1 MAEFLETIERIE
13 ASAASVQRLYGGE
26 GQSIRSLKSDSPEYM
41 RKLAEAARL
50 MADAMDGKRLARWQF
65 QEALGTSD
73 FPLLFGD
80 VLDRQL
86 LASYREWPV
95 SYPNY
100 CAVKQV
106 ADFRTVKRFAIDGS
120 EAVLATVNEQE
131 EYPGSTLSETRYQY
145 SVAKYGR
152 RIPFSWEAMIN
163 DDLNALKDIPQ
174 RFARAARRT
183 EERFV
188 TDLLFDTNGP
198 DATHFSVGNSNIVT
212 SNPVL
217 TIAGLQTAFTILAA
231 QTDSDG
237 EPIVI
242 DSAELVVPPAL
253 EVVALNILNAVEI
266 RVLTSGGGDSAQ
278 GLVAT
283 NWMKNRLRLNVNPY
297 IPIVVTTG
305 SRGDTTWLVVANP
318 SSARPTVEI
327 GFLRGHAE
335 PEIFIKSPNAQR
347 VGGGA
352 AAPMDGDFDTDS
364 IQYKVR
370 HVLGG
375 VLMDPK
381 AAVGSNGSGG

>member
-80 VLDRQL
+80 ILDRQL

-100 CAVKQV
+100 TGIKQV
-106 ADFRTVKRFAIDGS
+106 ADFRTVSRFAIDGS

-145 SVAKYGR
+145 SVAKFGR

-163 DDLNALKDIPQ
+163 DDLNALKDIPE

-381 AAVGSNGSGG
+381 AAVGSDGSGG

>member
-65 QEALGTSD
+65 QEALSTSD

-80 VLDRQL
+80 ILDRQL

-100 CAVKQV
+100 TGIKQV
-106 ADFRTVKRFAIDGS
+106 SDFRTVKRFAIDGA
-120 EAVLATVNEQE
+120 EAVLGQVNEQE
-131 EYPGSTLSETRYQY
+131 ENPGTKLTETKYEY

-152 RIPFSWEAMIN
+152 RIPFSWESMIN
-163 DDLNALKDIPQ
+163 DDLNALKDIPE

-352 AAPMDGDFDTDS
+352 AAPMDGDFDKDS

>member
-1 MAEFLETIERIE
+1 M
-13 ASAASVQRLYGGE
+13 
-26 GQSIRSLKSDSPEYM
+26 
-41 RKLAEAARL
+41 
-50 MADAMDGKRLARWQF
+50 
-65 QEALGTSD
+65 
-73 FPLLFGD
+73 
-80 VLDRQL
+80 
-86 LASYREWPV
+86 
-95 SYPNY
+95 
-100 CAVKQV
+100 
-106 ADFRTVKRFAIDGS
+106 
-120 EAVLATVNEQE
+120 
-131 EYPGSTLSETRYQY
+131 
-145 SVAKYGR
+145 
-152 RIPFSWEAMIN
+152 
-163 DDLNALKDIPQ
+163 
-174 RFARAARRT
+174 
-183 EERFV
+183 
-188 TDLLFDTNGP
+188 
-198 DATHFSVGNSNIVT
+198 
-212 SNPVL
+212 
-217 TIAGLQTAFTILAA
+217 QTAFTILAA

-335 PEIFIKSPNAQR
+335 PEIFIKSPNSQR

-352 AAPMDGDFDTDS
+352 AAPMDGDFRTDS
-364 IQYKVR
+364 IEYKVR

-381 AAVGSNGSGG
+381 AAVGSNGTAS

>member
-26 GQSIRSLKSDSPEYM
+26 GQSVRSLKSDSPEYKQ
-41 RKLAEAARL
+41 KLAEAARL
-50 MADAMDGKRLARWQF
+50 MADAMDGKRLALWQF
-65 QEALGTSD
+65 REAIGTSD

-80 VLDRQL
+80 ILDRQL
-86 LASYREWPV
+86 LANYREWPG
-95 SYPNY
+95 SFPNY
-100 CAVKQV
+100 TAVKTV
-106 ADFRTVKRFAIDGS
+106 PDFRTVKRFAIDGS
-120 EAVLATVNEQE
+120 EAVLGQVNAQA
-131 EYPGSTLSETRYQY
+131 EYPGSNLSETKFEYA
-145 SVAKYGR
+145 VVKYGR

-163 DDLNALKDIPQ
+163 DDLDALKDIPQ

-188 TDLLFDTNGP
+188 TDLLFDSNGP

-231 QTDSDG
+231 QQDSDG

-297 IPIVVTTG
+297 IPLIA
-305 SRGDTTWLVVANP
+305 SSNGDTSWLVIANP
-318 SSARPTVEI
+318 SNARPTVEI

-335 PEIFIKSPNAQR
+335 PEIFIKASNAQR

-352 AAPMDGDFDTDS
+352 AAPLDGDFDTDS
-364 IQYKVR
+364 IIYKVR

-375 VLMDPK
+375 TLMDPK
-381 AAVGSNGSGG
+381 AAVGSKGTG

>member
-26 GQSIRSLKSDSPEYM
+26 GQSIRSLKSDSPEYR

-50 MADAMDGKRLARWQF
+50 MADAMDGKRLALWQF
-65 QEALGTSD
+65 REAIGTSD

-100 CAVKQV
+100 TGIKQV
-106 ADFRTVKRFAIDGS
+106 ADFRTVSRFAIDGS

-131 EYPGSTLSETRYQY
+131 EYPGSNLSETRYQY

-163 DDLNALKDIPQ
+163 DDLNALKDIPE

-188 TDLLFDTNGP
+188 TDLLFDSSGP
-198 DATHFSVGNSNIVT
+198 DATHFSAGNNNIVT

-375 VLMDPK
+375 ILMDPK
-381 AAVGSNGSGG
+381 AAVGSNGTGS